1 MSEAS
6 FFYNVRTGA
15 VEEVEQKDKAQ
26 DLMGPYPT
34 REAAQD
40 ALESARR
47 RTEAWDRQ
55 DAEDD

>member
-15 VEEVEQKDKAQ
+15 VEEADRRDKAQ

-34 REAAQD
+34 REAAQH
-40 ALESARR
+40 ALESARA
-47 RTEAWDRQ
+47 RTEAWDAE
-55 DAEDD
+55 DAEDA

>member
-15 VEEVEQKDKAQ
+15 VEEVERRDQAK

-34 REAAQD
+34 REAAQH
-40 ALESARR
+40 ALESARK
-47 RTEAWDRQ
+47 RTEDWDQ
-55 DAEDD
+55 ADAADD

>member
-15 VEEVEQKDKAQ
+15 VEEVDKRDKAQ

-34 REAAQD
+34 REAAQH
-40 ALESARR
+40 ALETARD